1 MQIPGERE
9 RGMTKEP
16 IMIEPT
22 DVGEKMKGTSRLRC
36 GKIYSIEWNVKVRD
50 IGMVSAQDKTKL
62 LEYYREEQ
70 RQGFDPDSDLN
81 DGEEPHPPRRSQLP
95 QSSYPQH
102 QSYSQQSAYSQQLPY
117 TQQSSYPTPQ
127 QPGYYPSQQV
137 PYHPPQPVAYQQSL
151 NGYSQQYLHMASHQ
165 PPQNQHP
172 YPYSPQPPYQ

>member
-1 MQIPGERE
+1 MPIPGEWE
-9 RGMTKEP
+9 RGMTKDP

-22 DVGEKMKGTSRLRC
+22 DASEKMKGTSRLRC

-50 IGMVSAQDKTKL
+50 IGMVSTQDKIKL

-81 DGEEPHPPRRSQLP
+81 DGEAPHPPRRSHLP

-102 QSYSQQSAYSQQLPY
+102 HPSYSQQLPY
-117 TQQSSYPTPQ
+117 AQQSSYPASQ
-127 QPGYYPSQQV
+127 QPGYYPLQQA
-137 PYHPPQPVAYQQSL
+137 PYHPSQPATYQQSP
-151 NGYSQQYLHMASHQ
+151 NGYPQQYPHMAPHQ

-172 YPYSPQPPYQ
+172 YSYPPQPPY